1 MAVMN
6 KLLSAPYRSFPG
18 TKANWLNQ
26 QFAEIYYRLR
36 LLPWALLLGA
46 VLLVISLLIALVMLV
61 PKTLA
66 LKALQHHAAEFRQQI
81 PLADVQ
87 LVDHSPQ
94 ALLNSFYHSLPPES
108 EAPRLV
114 GIVLKAAADQGIA
127 PDKVEYQLSSNTTSP
142 YSRYQLTLPM
152 HAQYVSVRKF
162 ANQVL
167 NTLPNAAISE
177 MSFRRDESGDGLVE
191 ARLRIT
197 LYMSSAK
204 P

>member
-1 MAVMN
+1 MAVIN
-6 KLLSAPYRSFPG
+6 TLRSAPSRLLPG
-18 TKANWLNQ
+18 AKINWLNE
-26 QFAEIYYRLR
+26 QFAEMYYRLR

-46 VLLVISLLIALVMLV
+46 LLLVISLLIALVMLV
-61 PKTLA
+61 PQTLA
-66 LKALQHHAAEFRQQI
+66 LKALQHHAKELRQQA
-81 PLADVQ
+81 PQAEVQ

-94 ALLNSFYHSLPPES
+94 AMLNSFYQSLPLET

-114 GIVLKAAADQGIA
+114 GIVLKAAADQSIA
-127 PDKVEYQLSSNTTSP
+127 PDKVEYHISSNTTSP
-142 YSRYQLTLPM
+142 YSRYQLTLPV
-152 HAQYVSVRKF
+152 HAQYVSVRQF

-177 MSFRRDESGDGLVE
+177 MSFRRDESGDGMVE

-197 LYMSSAK
+197 LYMSSVK